1 MTETE
6 LTTEIVGE
14 QAEALADEL
23 ARRGELRG
31 LLAAYEEQLA
41 ALEEAEEGEE

>member
-14 QAEALADEL
+14 QAEALADVL
-23 ARRGELRG
+23 ARRGEQPP
-31 LLAAYEEQLA
+31 QLA
-41 ALEEAEEGEE
+41 ALEEEEEGEE